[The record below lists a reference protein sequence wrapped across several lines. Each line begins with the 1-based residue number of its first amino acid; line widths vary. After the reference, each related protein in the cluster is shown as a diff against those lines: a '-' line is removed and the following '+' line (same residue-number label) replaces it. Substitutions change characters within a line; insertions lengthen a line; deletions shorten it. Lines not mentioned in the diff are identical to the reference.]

1 MADAGVLKHLA
12 PTGTLR
18 IAVAIAPSPSAQ
30 FAIKDG
36 DGFKGVAVTLG
47 QALAKKLGVP
57 ATILPH
63 NASGEIQNSAA
74 DDKWD
79 VAFLPVD
86 DERKKFVD
94 FGNAYHL
101 LQSTFL
107 VVPGARIA
115 SVADAN
121 AKGVGIGG
129 VLAAEDGGDLAL
141 AEVLRAQSVQRGQA
155 PFQRG
160 GIETGQSRIR
170 FQRPQCLPVR
180 DIARQHALRSRRGE
194 RPQRAVQFT
203 LDFGPHGIRRFL
215 AHGAEVVIEQLDQ
228 PGVGDDAVVLRH
240 VHGAV
245 RPRAPQRRRER
256 RRGRR
261 HGHGLRGRRE
271 GRGPSGQ
278 HRQPQRTRRTQR
290 DDEGRV
296 AVHSPISRRRFA
308 CWRYSVTGLVSNR
321 FTRPAT
327 WFTSSRWFMP

>member
-1 MADAGVLKHLA
+1 MADAAVLKQLT

-107 VVPGARIA
+107 VAPGARIA

-129 VLAAEDGGDLAL
+129 VANTATFRAAMKATPNATHVEFAKVDAAAAAMLEGHIAAIALSRESLGGLVKKIPGARILDDAFLNSSTAVCVPKGRPAAL
-141 AEVLRAQSVQRGQA
+141 AYVSE
-155 PFQRG
+155 F
-160 GIETGQSRIR
+160 IEEAKAS
-170 FQRPQCLPVR
+170 
-180 DIARQHALRSRRGE
+180 
-194 RPQRAVQFT
+194 
-203 LDFGPHGIRRFL
+203 
-215 AHGAEVVIEQLDQ
+215 
-228 PGVGDDAVVLRH
+228 
-240 VHGAV
+240 
-245 RPRAPQRRRER
+245 
-256 RRGRR
+256 
-261 HGHGLRGRRE
+261 
-271 GRGPSGQ
+271 
-278 HRQPQRTRRTQR
+278 
-290 DDEGRV
+290 
-296 AVHSPISRRRFA
+296 
-308 CWRYSVTGLVSNR
+308 GLVRRALDEVGLTASQIA
-321 FTRPAT
+321 PAG
-327 WFTSSRWFMP
+327 MKP

>member
-1 MADAGVLKHLA
+1 MADAAVLKQLT

-107 VVPGARIA
+107 VAPGARIA

-129 VLAAEDGGDLAL
+129 VANTATFRAAMKATPNATHVEFAKVDAAAAAMLEGHIAAIALSRESLGGLVKKIPGA
-141 AEVLRAQSVQRGQA
+141 
-155 PFQRG
+155 
-160 GIETGQSRIR
+160 RI
-170 FQRPQCLPVR
+170 L
-180 DIARQHALRSRRGE
+180 
-194 RPQRAVQFT
+194 
-203 LDFGPHGIRRFL
+203 
-215 AHGAEVVIEQLDQ
+215 
-228 PGVGDDAVVLRH
+228 DDAVLNSST
-240 VHGAV
+240 AV
-245 RPRAPQRRRER
+245 CVPKGRPAALAYVSEFI
-256 RRGRR
+256 
-261 HGHGLRGRRE
+261 E
-271 GRGPSGQ
+271 EAKAS
-278 HRQPQRTRRTQR
+278 
-290 DDEGRV
+290 
-296 AVHSPISRRRFA
+296 
-308 CWRYSVTGLVSNR
+308 GLVRRALDEVGLTASQIA
-321 FTRPAT
+321 PAG
-327 WFTSSRWFMP
+327 MKP